1 MKFKA
6 ILFDLDG
13 TLLDTLEDLADSMN
27 QALSELGFAAH
38 PVGAYKYFVGDGAV
52 TMTRR
57 ALPQEN
63 RDETTTQKC
72 YQAAKSYYSQRW
84 AVKTRPYPG
93 IAELLEGL
101 QELGA
106 AMAILSN
113 KPDEFTQ
120 QMVTKL
126 LSGYDF
132 KIVRGADVDTPIKPD
147 PTAALQIAEQMN
159 IPPAEFV
166 YLGDTDTD
174 MKTANAAGMFAV
186 GAVWG
191 FRTVEEL
198 TENGAKVLV
207 KNPVEVLGL
216 FTND

>member
-27 QALSELGFAAH
+27 QALSELGFATH
-38 PVGAYKYFVGDGAV
+38 PVEAYKYFVGDGAE
-52 TMTRR
+52 TMAQR

-63 RDETTTQKC
+63 RDEATVRQC
-72 YQAAKSYYSQRW
+72 HQRAKFYYSKHW
-84 AVKTRPYPG
+84 ADKTRLYPG

-101 QELGA
+101 QKLSA
-106 AMAILSN
+106 AMSILSN

-120 QMVTKL
+120 QMVAKL
-126 LSGYDF
+126 LVGYDF
-132 KIVRGADVDTPIKPD
+132 EIVRGANSDTPIKPD
-147 PTAALQIAEQMN
+147 PTAALQIAGQMN

-174 MKTANAAGMFAV
+174 MKTANAAGMLAV
-186 GAVWG
+186 GAAWG
-191 FRTVEEL
+191 FRTAKEL

-207 KNPVEVLGL
+207 RNPVEVLGL
-216 FTND
+216 FTDD

>member
-38 PVGAYKYFVGDGAV
+38 PVEAYKYFVGDGAE
-52 TMTRR
+52 TMARR

-63 RDETTTQKC
+63 RDEATVRQCHQRAKLC
-72 YQAAKSYYSQRW
+72 YSKHW
-84 AVKTRPYPG
+84 ADKTRLYPG

-106 AMAILSN
+106 AMSILSN

-120 QMVTKL
+120 QMVAKL
-126 LSGYDF
+126 LAGYDF
-132 KIVRGADVDTPIKPD
+132 KIVRGANSDTPIKPD
-147 PTAALQIAEQMN
+147 PTAALQIAEQTN

-174 MKTANAAGMFAV
+174 MKTANAAGMLAV

-191 FRTVEEL
+191 FRTAKEL

-207 KNPVEVLGL
+207 RNPVEVLGL
-216 FTND
+216 FTDD